1 MAHQGKQPHAALGVV
16 QLIRTEGYIHLVRL
30 FQHGGD
36 DLVFLHRKALEGV
49 ERYHAAFKKGML
61 LQKRFQPRQ
70 VVQRVHVAL
79 RHKRI
84 VSLQNQG
91 KLPGFLLQSAGQRLV
106 RRRFHRLQKI
116 GRPDSAHLEFR
127 LLCQQQP
134 DQLRIL
140 RTLAVEVQ
148 LVLHLLEC
156 QAHKDAAAAVV
167 QAPASRPSKSAESKI
182 REARKAKDPNPL
194 GFLRPQ

>member
-1 MAHQGKQPHAALGVV
+1 M
-16 QLIRTEGYIHLVRL
+16 
-30 FQHGGD
+30 
-36 DLVFLHRKALEGV
+36 EGV
-49 ERYHAAFKKGML
+49 ERYHTAFKKGML

-116 GRPDSAHLEFR
+116 GRPDSAHLELRF
-127 LLCQQQP
+127 LCQQQP

-140 RTLAVEVQ
+140 RALVVEVQ

-156 QAHKDAAAAVV
+156 QTHKNAAAAVV
-167 QAPASRPSKSAESKI
+167 QAPAGRPSKPVESKI

-194 GFLRPQ
+194 GFLWPQ